1 MSKRIYLLL
10 FLLSLSIS
18 LNLFQ
23 RRNQAVKCDN
33 LDSYWKAQLLYTLGH
48 KSLDW
53 DKDWIPC
60 ENLHP
65 KY

>member
-10 FLLSLSIS
+10 FLLSLSIC

-23 RRNQAVKCDN
+23 RKNQAVKCEN
-33 LDSYWKAQLLYTLGH
+33 LDSYRKAELLYTLGH
-48 KSLDW
+48 KHLDW
-53 DKDWIPC
+53 DHDWIPC